1 MSAGIFVSVAMGA
14 TKGVVV
20 RMGVEAAS
28 LTPVEARALAAEL
41 LKAARLARPLH
52 KVAYDREG
60 TPGVACQACASAW
73 PEGEPEA
80 HAPGC
85 EVAS

>member
-1 MSAGIFVSVAMGA
+1 MSALLVSVAMGA
-14 TKGVVV
+14 TRGVVV
-20 RMGVEAAS
+20 RMGVEAVS
-28 LTPVEARALAAEL
+28 LTPVEARRVASEL
-41 LKAARLARPLH
+41 IRAARLARPLH
-52 KVAYDREG
+52 AVAYDSEG
-60 TPGVACQACASAW
+60 TPGVACQVCQSAW